1 MTNVMDCLVN
11 MITTKVR
18 NEYPDRLPTIKEID
32 EQAGICRE
40 ICKSLYPVT
49 DEEFQAILLHL
60 QSEIRHDIDHA
71 ISLKGK
77 RDSAHKPWYGLH
89 TDDGFYWKRYGEYL
103 RAVKRWGKVIVDR
116 LDETT
121 NSIMDDLGDPTNER
135 PFQRRGLLLGSVQ
148 SGKTATYTA
157 LCAKAADAGYRV
169 IIVLAGMM
177 ENLRVQTQGR
187 LDLELVGKESKY
199 VLDKKRRGTASNDP
213 VGVGRIPPFDGKKR
227 ISCFTSVGTDFR
239 KSVLDGLGLSLKSLS
254 GTALFV
260 VKKNKAVLNHLI
272 DWIKENNITPE
283 SPMVDLPLLLLD
295 DEADNASVNTN
306 ADGRD
311 PTAINKA
318 IRDLLKLFKQ
328 ASYVGVTATPFA
340 NIFIDPELDEDGA
353 ARDLFP
359 RDFLTALPTPEHYI
373 GPEKIFKE
381 GRSETVQFIDDSEQD
396 GFFAFGHTAA
406 LANELHDL
414 PPSLKKAI
422 LYFFL
427 VTGISDYRN
436 DATCHRSMLV
446 NVTRFTLVQNALKHV
461 IEEFVFG
468 VRADVQSYA
477 LKSEDEIKDIPS
489 LMTMHKIWD
498 EFGLGEKS
506 GLSWDSFRKKYLYPA
521 VKRIEVRAVNQT
533 TGPNSLDY
541 YNYEK
546 GMRVIAVGGNGLSRG
561 LTIEGLCCSYFYRNT
576 AMYDTLLQM
585 GRWFGYRPNYEDLC
599 QIWMGQDSY
608 DWFGCISDAVIE
620 LRHELSRMKDQNQ
633 TPDDFGL
640 KVKRSPTALMV
651 MANRTIRLEVTAR
664 NKMRNGVVVNRP
676 ITVSGRMLETPR
688 LRLSAIDDNVK
699 IGLAFLKRIVAA
711 RAIENDECTSAYIIR
726 NVPKSEVSALV
737 KSFLTHPWNLNFQP
751 IALAEYLDGS
761 ETGLEMWDVGIPQGT
776 GPKFVDA
783 GTTYN
788 LVDKDGRVVSFST
801 EPRPVE
807 KDRVMKDLLKVNG
820 HHVRVGSGSCAKTGL
835 TKAEVDRVNADG
847 AGKTSDEKYLFEGR
861 ARPIMLMHF
870 IHCTG
875 NVPDCPKFA
884 LALGLGFPKSGDE
897 KTASYVVNPR
907 ELRNW
912 IEVDITDPE
921 EDDDDDKINSDN

>member
-1 MTNVMDCLVN
+1 MTNIMECLVN
-11 MITTKVR
+11 MITTKIR
-18 NEYPDRLPTIKEID
+18 NDYPDRLPTISEINQ
-32 EQAGICRE
+32 QAEICRDM
-40 ICKSLYPVT
+40 CKSLYPVT
-49 DEEFQAILLHL
+49 DAEFQAVLLRL
-60 QSEIRHDIDHA
+60 QSEILHDIGEA
-71 ISLKGK
+71 ISLKGR
-77 RDSAHKPWYGLH
+77 RDSEHKPWYGFH
-89 TDDGFYWKRYGEYL
+89 TDDGFYWKRYREYL
-103 RAVKRWGKVIVDR
+103 RSIKRWSKTVVDR

-121 NSIMDDLGDPTNER
+121 NGIMDDLGDPTCEQ

-187 LDLELVGKESKY
+187 LDLEFVGKKSKY
-199 VLDKKRRGTASNDP
+199 VLDKKRRDAINNDP
-213 VGVGRIPPFDGKKR
+213 VGVGKIPPFDLNKH
-227 ISCFTSVGTDFR
+227 ITWFTSVGTDFR
-239 KSVLDGLGLSLKSLS
+239 KSVLGGFGLSLKSLT

-272 DWIKENNITPE
+272 DWIKENNITLE
-283 SPMVDLPLLLLD
+283 NQMVDLPLLLLD

-318 IRDLLKLFKQ
+318 IRGLLKLFKQ

-340 NIFIDPELDEDGA
+340 NIFIDPELDEDGSA
-353 ARDLFP
+353 KDLFP
-359 RDFLTALPTPEHYI
+359 RDFITALPTPQLYI

-381 GRSETVQFIDDSEQD
+381 GHNESVQFIDDNEQD
-396 GFFAFGHTAA
+396 EFFAFGHTVA
-406 LANELHDL
+406 LADTLHDL

-436 DATCHRSMLV
+436 DVTSHRSMLV
-446 NVTRFTLVQNALKHV
+446 NVTRFTRLQNALKNI
-461 IEEFVFG
+461 IEEYVVN
-468 VRADVQSYA
+468 VRADIQSYA
-477 LKSEDEIKDIPS
+477 KKTAVELEDIPVFVA
-489 LMTMHKIWD
+489 MHKIWK
-498 EFGLGEKS
+498 EFDLGRKS
-506 GLSWDSFRKKYLYPA
+506 GLSWVDFRKKYLYPA
-521 VKRIEVRAVNQT
+521 AKRIEVRAVNQT

-541 YNYEK
+541 YNYEN

-608 DWFGCISDAVIE
+608 EWFGCISDAVIE
-620 LRHELSRMKDQNQ
+620 LRQDLARMKDQNQ

-640 KVKRSPTALMV
+640 KVKRSPTALMI
-651 MANRTIRLEVTAR
+651 MATRTIRLEVTAR
-664 NKMRNGVVVNRP
+664 NKMRNGVIVNRP

-688 LRLSAIDDNVK
+688 LRLSTIEENKRV
-699 IGLAFLKRIVAA
+699 GLEFLKRITET
-711 RAIENDECTSAYIIR
+711 RAIEDDECTSAYIIR
-726 NVPKSEVSALV
+726 NVPKSEISSLIR
-737 KSFLTHPWNLNFQP
+737 SFSTHPWNLNFQP
-751 IALAEYLDGS
+751 TALAEYLDDTK
-761 ETGLEMWDVGIPQGT
+761 TGLDLWDVGIPQGT
-776 GPKFVDA
+776 GPIFVN
-783 GTTYN
+783 GEVTYN
-788 LVDKDGRVVSFST
+788 LVDKNGRVVTIAT
-801 EPRPVE
+801 EPRSVE
-807 KDRVMKDLLKVNG
+807 KDRAIKDLLKING

-835 TKAEVDRVNADG
+835 TRLEVDKINAEG
-847 AGKTSDEKYLFEGR
+847 EGKTSDEKYLFEGR
-861 ARPIMLMHF
+861 SRPIMLMHF
-870 IHCTG
+870 VHCLS
-875 NVPDCPKFA
+875 NVKDGPRFV
-884 LALGLGFPKSGDE
+884 LALGLGFPKSGVE
-897 KTASYVVNPR
+897 QTASYVVNPR